1 TDAECDTPPEPPGF
15 DGYRVAWERAGW
27 AHAGNPAGERRA
39 KADLLRWRAR
49 MLLGEATGEAAHF
62 YEAAVLLPGVPATRA
77 ALGCAPARAG
87 GRRRPAPGGRR
98 RRQPVR
104 RPGRPGL
111 RQRAGRHRGGRRAA
125 PAGSLLPP
133 APRGGPGG
141 RPDRGVVRRPGRG
154 PGRRRTRVRRRA
166 V

>member
-77 ALGCAPARAG
+77 ALGCALARAG
-87 GRRRPAPGGRR
+87 RVADAVPHLAAAGAGNPFDAQAARAYASALADTGEA
-98 RRQPVR
+98 V
-104 RPGRPGL
+104 GL
-111 RQRAGRHRGGRRAA
+111 RR
-125 PAGSLLPP
+125 
-133 APRGGPGG
+133 
-141 RPDRGVVRRPGRG
+141 
-154 PGRRRTRVRRRA
+154 
-166 V
+166 